1 MSDKHPSCYQVCDK
15 GSAAF
20 IDFSNCDFEMIID
33 DQIEGTA
40 EFLSKDE
47 IMAVAHAE

>member
-1 MSDKHPSCYQVCDK
+1 MSDKHPSCYQVHDK

-20 IDFSNCDFEMIID
+20 IDFSNCGFEMIIV
-33 DQIEGTA
+33 DQIGGTA
-40 EFLSKDE
+40 EFFSKYK